1 MIAMKMDLKEKTL
14 RYMRRRGLARA
25 EMARLIGKGTVL
37 FSKYLDGIRI
47 SPNDTEWVEAALDAF
62 YYRLEQRERRRPR
75 KFINLLASKLVLERC
90 EEARRHGDLVL
101 LYGPPGTSKTYTL
114 EEYVQRRTQQGD
126 DKIIFMTANPLST
139 PRALVVGLCKHLGLP
154 SGKPAH
160 VLVGWVIQKLE
171 ADPHLILVDEANHLS
186 VGSLEL
192 LRHIHDLSHC
202 GMVLVGTK
210 RLYDLFTNGGRKS
223 QDLEQL
229 WSRVAVHDLLP
240 GMAPSEVQAIVHS
253 SLGRIR
259 EGVAEEIQKTS
270 KGSIRRLT
278 KLTAR
283 LKRLQELNPDT
294 PLEKLVPIAAGQII
308 V

>member
-1 MIAMKMDLKEKTL
+1 M
-14 RYMRRRGLARA
+14 
-25 EMARLIGKGTVL
+25 
-37 FSKYLDGIRI
+37 
-47 SPNDTEWVEAALDAF
+47 EAALESF
-62 YYRLEQRERRRPR
+62 FYRLEQREHRRPK
-75 KFINLLASKLVLERC
+75 KFINLTASKLVLERC
-90 EEARRHGDLVL
+90 EEARAESELVL
-101 LYGPPGTSKTYTL
+101 LYGPPGTSKTHTL
-114 EEYVQRRTQQGD
+114 EEYVRRRTEQGD
-126 DKIIFMTANPLST
+126 EKIIFLTANPLTS
-139 PRALVVGLCKHLGLP
+139 PKALIVGLCKHLGLP
-154 SGKPAH
+154 TAKPAH
-160 VLVGWVIQKLE
+160 VLVEWVIQKLE
-171 ADPHLILVDEANHLS
+171 SDPHLILIDEANHLS
-186 VGSLEL
+186 VASLEL

-253 SLGRIR
+253 SLGKIR

-270 KGSIRRLT
+270 KGSIRRVS

-294 PLEKLVPIAAGQII
+294 PLEKLIPIAAGQII
-308 V
+308 A

>member
-1 MIAMKMDLKEKTL
+1 MTAMKMDLRKKTL
-14 RYMRRRGLARA
+14 RHMKRRGLARA
-25 EMARLIGKGTVL
+25 EMARLIGQDTAL
-37 FSKYLDGIRI
+37 FSKYLDRLRI
-47 SPNDTEWVEAALDAF
+47 PPSGTEWVEAALEAYF
-62 YYRLEQRERRRPR
+62 YRHEQRERRRPR
-75 KFINLLASKLVLERC
+75 KFINLLASKLVYERC
-90 EEARRHGDLVL
+90 EEARAQGELVL

-114 EEYVQRRTQQGD
+114 EEYVRRRTEQGD
-126 DKIIFMTANPLST
+126 EKIIFMTANPLST

-154 SGKPAH
+154 SAKPAH
-160 VLVGWVIQKLE
+160 VLVEWVIQKLE

-186 VGSLEL
+186 VASLEL

-229 WSRVAVHDLLP
+229 WSRVTVHDLLP

-253 SLGRIR
+253 SMGHVR

-278 KLTAR
+278 KLTTR
-283 LKRLQELNPDT
+283 LKRLQELNPNT

-308 V
+308 A